1 MHYKN
6 KEKLNQKEEY
16 ESGNAVK
23 TRSISWRRKSKDHCL
38 LSNKIN
44 TQEKL
49 GQRWKKPKIFVL
61 SHRKSIPSIPSK
73 ETSINMKRKK
83 MVLDI

>member
-23 TRSISWRRKSKDHCL
+23 NKVNFLAQKIQRPL
-38 LSNKIN
+38 LA
-44 TQEKL
+44 
-49 GQRWKKPKIFVL
+49 
-61 SHRKSIPSIPSK
+61 
-73 ETSINMKRKK
+73 
-83 MVLDI
+83 